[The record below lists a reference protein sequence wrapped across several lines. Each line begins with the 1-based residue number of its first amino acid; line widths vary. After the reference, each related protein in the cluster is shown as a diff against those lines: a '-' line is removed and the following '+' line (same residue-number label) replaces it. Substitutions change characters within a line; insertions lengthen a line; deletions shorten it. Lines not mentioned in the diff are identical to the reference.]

1 MSSAPHPRT
10 AEWTRQAERGSLPLV
25 RFMAWASV
33 LAGRSVSRVLLY
45 PTTAYYFL
53 TSTRARCSSRAFLRR
68 ALGREPTLADVWRIF
83 MAFSTTIHDR
93 IFFLKGRFEDFQ
105 VEVRG
110 AGIFDNAGTLLMGAH
125 VGSFEALRACGR
137 GLGGRRVAMAMYE
150 DNARR
155 LNAIL
160 AALEPSAALDII
172 PLGRVESM
180 LQLESRLAAGDL
192 VGMLADRSLGDEP
205 AVRVAFLGEEARF
218 PVGPMRIAAALRA
231 RVVFMAGLYR
241 GGNRY
246 EILFEPLADFSG
258 LDTVDRAERRRLVE
272 NGVRA
277 YASRLETLCRS
288 APDNWFNFHDFWK

>member
-1 MSSAPHPRT
+1 MSSAPHSRT
-10 AEWTRQAERGSLPLV
+10 AEWTRQAERGSVPLV

-33 LAGRSVSRVLLY
+33 RAGRRISRILLA
-45 PTTAYYFL
+45 PITAYSFL
-53 TSTRARCSSRAFLRR
+53 TSAGARACSRAFLRR
-68 ALGREPTLADVWRIF
+68 VFDREPTIAEVWRNF

-110 AGIFDNAGTLLMGAH
+110 AGIFDEAGSLLMGAH

-155 LNAIL
+155 LNGIL
-160 AALEPSAALDII
+160 AAMQPSAALDII
-172 PLGRVESM
+172 PLGRIESM
-180 LQLESRLAAGDL
+180 LRLESHLAAGDL

-205 AVRVAFLGEEARF
+205 AVRVAFLGEEAPF
-218 PVGPMRIAAALRA
+218 PLGPMRTAAALRA

-258 LDTVDRAERRRLVE
+258 LDSVDRAERRRLVE